1 MMVGIKVGSIV
12 DEVGSASFLNCFFS
26 TVTALLE
33 DGKRGARF
41 PILSCFYQGYV
52 HANKVGHLLGE
63 VRVVRDELK
72 KYPPTA
78 VVWDLDDRSVLPP
91 WGGNISADIK
101 SMADYFVTSTGR
113 DLFDLMFEALD
124 EACEKNIDVTI
135 VDY

>member
-1 MMVGIKVGSIV
+1 M
-12 DEVGSASFLNCFFS
+12 
-26 TVTALLE
+26 
-33 DGKRGARF
+33 
-41 PILSCFYQGYV
+41 SCFYQGYV
-52 HANKVGHLLGE
+52 HANQVEHLLGE

-78 VVWDLDDRSVLPP
+78 VVWDLDDRSALPP

-113 DLFDLMFEALD
+113 DLFDLMFEAPD